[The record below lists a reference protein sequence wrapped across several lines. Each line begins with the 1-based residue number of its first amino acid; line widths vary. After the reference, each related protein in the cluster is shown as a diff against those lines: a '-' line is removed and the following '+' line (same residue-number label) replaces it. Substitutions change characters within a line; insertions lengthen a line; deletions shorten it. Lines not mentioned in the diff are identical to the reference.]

1 MNPLHYQ
8 AKVLASALRLYA
20 RTGMKAN
27 SAYTPSAMLATAGRI
42 TGQVFKRGQHLVAA
56 DALANWVRTQHD

>member
-1 MNPLHYQ
+1 MNPQHYQ

-27 SAYTPSAMLATAGRI
+27 SAYTPTAMLATAGRI
-42 TGQVFKRGQHLVAA
+42 TGKVFKRGQHLIAA
-56 DALANWVRTQHD
+56 DALDTWAST